1 MSFVMT
7 ALRIATFNV
16 ENLTDA
22 ADAEAPLTARVDI
35 LKPQFARMAADIVC
49 LQEVDARRPAG
60 EKQRALT
67 ALDTLLQDTKYADF
81 HTAST
86 VDPNSGAPRD
96 KHNLVILS
104 RWPIHEIKQYANDL
118 VAAPTYHATTSKPPT
133 SEAMPILWDR
143 PVLHVVIELPGGRL
157 IHVLNVHLRAPLAA
171 YIEGQ
176 KAGPFVWNSV
186 GGWAEGFFLASV
198 KRSGQ
203 ALEARLAI
211 ERVFDHDPASLIV
224 VAGDFNAEEHEAPLR
239 ILTGDVEDTG
249 NGRLARRSL
258 ALVEHTLPESRRY
271 TVIHRG
277 HRLMLDHLIVSRS
290 LMAAYRGME
299 IHNEVLGDELVAYTL
314 IEAAPDS
321 YHAPVVATFELG
333 DSA

>member
-1 MSFVMT
+1 MT

-22 ADAEAPLTARVDI
+22 ADAEAPLAARIDI
-35 LKPQFARMAADIVC
+35 LKPQFTRMAADIVC

-60 EKQRALT
+60 TKQRALT
-67 ALDTLLQDTKYADF
+67 ALDTLLQDTGYADF

-86 VDPNSGAPRD
+86 VDPSSGAPRD

-104 RWPIHEIKQYANDL
+104 RWPIREVKQYANDL
-118 VAAPTYHATTSKPPT
+118 VAAPTYRTTTSRPPA
-133 SEAMPILWDR
+133 SEAAPIPWDR
-143 PVLHVVIELPGGRL
+143 PVLHAAVELPGGRL
-157 IHVLNVHLRAPLAA
+157 LHVLNVHLRAPLAA

-211 ERVFDHDPASLIV
+211 ERAFDRDPAASII
-224 VAGDFNAEEHEAPLR
+224 VAGDFNAEEHEVPLR

-249 NGRLARRSL
+249 NGRLAHRSL
-258 ALVEHTLPESRRY
+258 ALVEHTLPDSLRY

-277 HRLMLDHLIVSRS
+277 RRLMLDHLIVSRS
-290 LMAAYRGME
+290 LMAAYRGVE
-299 IHNEVLGDELVAYTL
+299 IHNEMLGDELVAYTL

-333 DSA
+333 DTA